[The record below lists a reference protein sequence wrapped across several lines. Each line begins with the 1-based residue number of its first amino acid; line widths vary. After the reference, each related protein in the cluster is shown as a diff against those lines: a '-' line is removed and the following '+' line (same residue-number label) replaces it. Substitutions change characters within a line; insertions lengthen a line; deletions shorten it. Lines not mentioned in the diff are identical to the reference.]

1 MTGAGVPRALTAL
14 ERDVLVWML
23 RHGCRGEAVAPD
35 RDAADR
41 RRWLAQVDAVR
52 VRGGCACGSCPTI
65 DLGGDDGPVPAQ
77 GPRVVLE
84 AGTDRFLLLLFVD
97 DDRLSCLELAPVD
110 DEAFPA
116 FPPVA
121 TLAT

>member
-1 MTGAGVPRALTAL
+1 MTGAGVPRALTAR

-23 RHGCRGEAVAPD
+23 GHGCRGEAVAPD

-41 RRWLAQVDAVR
+41 GRWLAQVDAVR
-52 VRGGCACGSCPTI
+52 VHGTCACGACPTI
-65 DLGGDDGPVPAQ
+65 DLGDDDGPVPAQ

-97 DDRLSCLELAPVD
+97 DDRLSCLELAPVG